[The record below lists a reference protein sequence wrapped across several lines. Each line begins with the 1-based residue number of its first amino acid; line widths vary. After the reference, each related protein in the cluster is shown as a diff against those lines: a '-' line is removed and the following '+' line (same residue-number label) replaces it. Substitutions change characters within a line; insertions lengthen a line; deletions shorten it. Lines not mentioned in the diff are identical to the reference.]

1 MKTTIRVFLL
11 GVLSIVLCMCKPIN
25 PPEMGID
32 ADKELLSVL
41 FNTLSNTPAQY
52 VDSMLGLGYYE
63 AFLYEEPDLK
73 YHSFV
78 NIKPNSKHDYY
89 DDILSSISWNGDTI
103 TKIGYSRYLN
113 KFEKPSDYYIPISDF
128 IEAYGYTDW
137 QGYYAEDEEDG
148 ENDRLISSFVQAG
161 YLNEEFYNLL
171 DINKTTNRDE
181 YLNHLTNN
189 KNFSNYD
196 IQQGYVE
203 TFTYTHN
210 DNSKWSGKIGLH
222 TTTYTYGIDPEDSLI
237 TTKDINFDFSLTRIE

>member
-11 GVLSIVLCMCKPIN
+11 GVLSLVLCMCKPIN

-32 ADKELLSVL
+32 ADKELLCVL

-78 NIKPNSKHDYY
+78 NIKPNSKHDYD

-113 KFEKPSDYYIPISDF
+113 KFESPSDYYAQISDF
-128 IEAYGYTDW
+128 IAAYGYTDW
-137 QGYYAEDEEDG
+137 QGYYAEDEESDV
-148 ENDRLISSFVQAG
+148 LIINFIQG
-161 YLNEEFYNLL
+161 GDLNEDLCNQFN
-171 DINKTTNRDE
+171 INKTTNRDE

-210 DNSKWSGKIGLH
+210 DNSKWSGRIGLY
-222 TTTYTYGIDPEDSLI
+222 TTTYTYGIDPEDGFI
-237 TTKDINFDFSLTRIE
+237 TTKDIKFNFSLTRIQ

>member
-1 MKTTIRVFLL
+1 MRTTIRVFLL
-11 GVLSIVLCMCKPIN
+11 GLLSFVLCMCKPIN

-63 AFLYEEPDLK
+63 AFLYEDPDLK

-78 NIKPNSKHDYY
+78 NIKPNSKHDYD

-103 TKIGYSRYLN
+103 TKISYSRYLN
-113 KFEKPSDYYIPISDF
+113 KFEKPGDYYIPISDI

-137 QGYYAEDEEDG
+137 QGYYVEDKEDG
-148 ENDRLISSFVQAG
+148 ENKGLISSFVQAG
-161 YLNEEFYNLL
+161 YLNEDFCNQFN
-171 DINKTTNRDE
+171 INKTTNRDE

-203 TFTYTHN
+203 TFTYTHK

-222 TTTYTYGIDPEDSLI
+222 TTTYTYGMDPEDDLM
-237 TTKDINFDFSLTRIE
+237 TTKDINFVFSLTRIQ